1 MMTSKVMTNNNG
13 DDIHNYNGH
22 LDNNHPDNDDAE
34 LLARPLL
41 SRLMLVVTMR
51 RLLCDCGTL

>member
-22 LDNNHPDNDDAE
+22 LDNNHPDNDDTDSQSYQQG
-34 LLARPLL
+34 LFCHG
-41 SRLMLVVTMR
+41 S
-51 RLLCDCGTL
+51 C